1 MAGQGQ
7 IRDYAFHTLG
17 WYQFQKLC
25 QTILTDLLGQ
35 TVQVFS
41 PGNDGGRDA
50 AFSGT
55 WKPVGNE
62 DLSGSFTF
70 QVKYSRRAEFSLG
83 YADLDKEVEKAKEL
97 VRLGLADNVVER
109 EPSIAE
115 LMRHEMNP
123 RLAGS
128 RGRRR
133 RRLSTPVQR
142 NPGATRTYQQPAAR
156 VGRPTIGSEPRVH
169 VQTMIAQET
178 RDILVRHHVTLADV
192 FDDCARRLSR
202 VP

>member
-1 MAGQGQ
+1 MSYDDELNWLRDRGVQ
-7 IRDYAFHTLG
+7 IDHRGRIIVSLPAAL
-17 WYQFQKLC
+17 
-25 QTILTDLLGQ
+25 
-35 TVQVFS
+35 
-41 PGNDGGRDA
+41 NDVD
-50 AFSGT
+50 F
-55 WKPVGNE
+55 
-62 DLSGSFTF
+62 D
-70 QVKYSRRAEFSLG
+70 
-83 YADLDKEVEKAKEL
+83 
-97 VRLGLADNVVER
+97 VVER

-115 LMRHEMNP
+115 LMRHEIDP

-202 VP
+202 VL